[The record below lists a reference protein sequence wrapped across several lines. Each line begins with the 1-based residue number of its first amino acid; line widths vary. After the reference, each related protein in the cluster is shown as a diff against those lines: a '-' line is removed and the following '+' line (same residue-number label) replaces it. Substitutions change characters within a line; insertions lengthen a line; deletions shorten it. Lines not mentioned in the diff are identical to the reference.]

1 MQKYLRIQGNRE
13 QGIKIG
19 CADNPQMA
27 RTKSTAR
34 RSTGVRKQLA
44 ALKRHKSYPKATGG
58 FFKPHRWRP
67 GTKSLRCIRRLQK
80 STNLL
85 IPKLP
90 FQRLVKEIAQEM
102 LTDIRFQSSAIL
114 ALQEASEQFLIA
126 LFEDTQLL
134 AIHAGRIT
142 IKPEDMQLA
151 RRVRGLPLRDR

>member
-1 MQKYLRIQGNRE
+1 MTKVVLTTIHINTPTSHS
-13 QGIKIG
+13 
-19 CADNPQMA
+19 DTMA
-27 RTKSTAR
+27 RTKQTAR
-34 RSTGVRKQLA
+34 RSVGGKAPTKKSIAAKRRKA
-44 ALKRHKSYPKATGG
+44 YPKTTGG
-58 FFKPHRWRP
+58 VFKPHRWRP

-114 ALQEASEQFLIA
+114 ALQEASEAFLIA

-151 RRVRGLPLRDR
+151 RRVRGERA